1 MPDVMLSW
9 VNDTIN
15 IIYEGKSDLMGMK
28 GDGKREKR
36 NKEGGDAEADSVKM
50 NQAIASVDSQIE
62 EDEQPF
68 VWWCHQ
74 MPDVMLH

>member
-1 MPDVMLSW
+1 
-9 VNDTIN
+9 
-15 IIYEGKSDLMGMK
+15 MGME
-28 GDGKREKR
+28 GDGKWEKR

-50 NQAIASVDSQIE
+50 NQALENLDSQIE
-62 EDEQPF
+62 EDEQPL